1 VAVQS
6 NSGGVRGGEKMGLTC
21 GVRGGRED
29 GADMWGPHVSAGE
42 REGGVARRRKP
53 KEKVHSSKGAMGHV
67 GLLGWQGWWWPR
79 MGVGRRGGLGQLGQ
93 NQRRVLI
100 RKMIFEF

>member
-6 NSGGVRGGEKMGLTC
+6 DSGGVRGG
-21 GVRGGRED
+21 ED

-53 KEKVHSSKGAMGHV
+53 KEKVHSRKGAMGHV

-79 MGVGRRGGLGQLGQ
+79 MGVGRRGGLGRLGQ